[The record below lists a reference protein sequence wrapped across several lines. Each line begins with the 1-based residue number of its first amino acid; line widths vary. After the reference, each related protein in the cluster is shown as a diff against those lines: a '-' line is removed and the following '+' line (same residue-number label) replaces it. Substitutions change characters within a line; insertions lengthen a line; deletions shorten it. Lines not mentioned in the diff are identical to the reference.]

1 MATRVEHISHLNEG
15 GLLLELTSL
24 LGVEGVG
31 TRDGLVAYR
40 ALLVE
45 SLSVWDGV
53 AFPGLGD
60 SLGL

>member
-1 MATRVEHISHLNEG
+1 M
-15 GLLLELTSL
+15 LELTSL